1 MAKKETVQ
9 EPQGEGTA
17 PQADAAQAGA
27 SSAQPE
33 GLRQSQRMSVRVL
46 LDTRKDVLKVE
57 RGPFVEQEGG
67 RFAWVV
73 EGRSAVR
80 RPVQTGVSS
89 LGYVEIVSGAKE
101 GDRIVVSGSDQFG
114 DAERVA
120 IN

>member
-1 MAKKETVQ
+1 M
-9 EPQGEGTA
+9 
-17 PQADAAQAGA
+17 
-27 SSAQPE
+27 
-33 GLRQSQRMSVRVL
+33 
-46 LDTRKDVLKVE
+46 LDTRKDVLMVE